1 MLGAIDFVT
10 DQIGI
15 KPNTHA
21 SSGVEFVRR
30 DLLEYLKQYELI
42 DDCVAGEQRI
52 KERRQKYLPMPGEPS
67 RAWGSDKANYEAY
80 QAASDSFNQRYRNY
94 ITRAVFYNVAGRT
107 LEAFTGAVFTRDAT
121 VELPGLLKFVEDDAT
136 GEGVSLD
143 QLAQKAV
150 SIVIGKGRA
159 GCFID
164 YPALAEPASQADLS
178 AGKIKPSI
186 HVFHPSQVINWKTE
200 RVNGKTVFTLI
211 VIQDT
216 ETDKDSTDEFANKPS
231 LFYREL
237 RLIEGVYNYREWRKQ
252 KDGKFTHDG
261 FRTPL
266 NFSGEVYDE
275 LPFRFIGPRES
286 SSRIEKPPLYDL
298 CSLNVA
304 HYRNSA
310 DYEESCYT
318 TGQPTVWAS
327 GLDQRWVKD
336 VLGGVVDIGA
346 RGFLPL
352 PEGGACGI
360 MQTEPNS
367 QPFEAMEHKERQM
380 VSLGAKV
387 VEQKQV
393 QRTATEATQ
402 EETAEASV
410 LSSTARNVSK
420 CLLWAL
426 QWCGYF
432 VGVAE
437 NTIKYELNTD
447 FDLASLD
454 ASLRQILLNEYQ
466 GGGITFTEYRDNL
479 RKAGIATMDDEQ
491 ARAEIK
497 KERLALAE
505 ETQFDPNNEPP
516 AEDE

>member
-1 MLGAIDFVT
+1 MLGAIDFVV

-30 DLLEYLKQYELI
+30 DLIEYLDQYDLI
-42 DDCVAGEQRI
+42 DDCIAGEQRI
-52 KERRQKYLPMPGEPS
+52 KTRRQKYLPMPGEPS
-67 RAWGSDKANYEAY
+67 KSWGSQKDNYEAY
-80 QAASDSFNQRYRNY
+80 ENAAQAYRSRYQNY
-94 ITRAVFYNVAGRT
+94 VGRAVFYNVAGRT

-121 VELPGLLKFVEDDAT
+121 VELPGVLKFMEDDAN

-150 SIVIGKGRA
+150 SIVISKGRA

-164 YPALAEPASQADLS
+164 YPAVAEATSQADLS
-178 AGKIKPSI
+178 SGKIKPSI
-186 HVFHPSQVINWKTE
+186 HVFHPKQVINWKTE
-200 RVNGKTVFTLI
+200 RVNGRTAFTLV

-216 ETDKDSTDEFANKPS
+216 EIDPTDADEFANKPT

-237 RLIEGVYNYREWRKQ
+237 RLIEGVYHYREWRKQ

-261 FRTPL
+261 FRQPL
-266 NFSGEVYDE
+266 NYQGKPYDE

-327 GLDQRWVKD
+327 GLDTRWVAD

-352 PEGGACGI
+352 PVNASCGI

-393 QRTATEATQ
+393 QRTATEASQ
-402 EETAEASV
+402 EEAAEASV

-426 QWCGYF
+426 QWSGYF
-432 VGVAE
+432 VGVDE
-437 NTIKYELNTD
+437 GTIKYELNTD
-447 FDLASLD
+447 FDLANLD
-454 ASLRQILLNEYQ
+454 AALRQILLNEYQ
-466 GGGITFTEYRDNL
+466 GGAITFTELRENL
-479 RKAGIATMDDEQ
+479 RKAGIATLDDEK

-497 KERLALAE
+497 KERVELAAE
-505 ETQFDPNNEPP
+505 TEFDPDNEPP